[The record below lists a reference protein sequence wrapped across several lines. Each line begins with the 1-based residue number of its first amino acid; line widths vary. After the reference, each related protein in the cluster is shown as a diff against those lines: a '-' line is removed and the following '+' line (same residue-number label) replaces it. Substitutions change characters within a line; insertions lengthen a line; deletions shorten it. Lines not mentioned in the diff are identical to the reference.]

1 MTFQSV
7 LYSFL
12 QLFNEFSFALSYPLS
27 SACSFALSYASNFA
41 LNYALSS
48 ARSFALSYASNFA
61 LNHTLSPEFFFPR
74 VKSFRIHGNR
84 SFQSR
89 IFRKIYADSR
99 FRQDNIPEPL
109 QKKAAQF
116 GIPAAF

>member
-12 QLFNEFSFALSYPLS
+12 QLLNEFSFALSYPLS
-27 SACSFALSYASNFA
+27 SA
-41 LNYALSS
+41 LNS
-48 ARSFALSYASNFA
+48 ARSFA

>member
-7 LYSFL
+7 QYSFL
-12 QLFNEFSFALSYPLS
+12 QLFNEFSFALSYP
-27 SACSFALSYASNFA
+27 
-41 LNYALSS
+41 LSS

-99 FRQDNIPEPL
+99 FRQNNIPEPL

-116 GIPAAF
+116 GHTGGLLVWK